1 MTWNI
6 GHRGAAAL
14 EPENTLRSFRR
25 AEAEGADILEL
36 DLRVTRDGHLVAL
49 HDPSLERTT
58 NGTGLV
64 SGMML
69 DDLRQLDAGMG
80 ERIPTLE
87 EVLETT
93 TLPIHAELKVADA
106 ASLLAEIIRARRLV
120 GFVTPISFHP
130 GMLREVKTILPG
142 SPTGLI
148 FSDILPD
155 AADRA
160 RSIGA
165 TLISLQ
171 SRRLN
176 AKVIER
182 CRRFGLETTAWTVN
196 DPEEMRRVLDLGLEG
211 IVTDRPDLLTRIT
224 KLLPPEATFRRGP
237 AGDGPRGYGGV
248 EPDDDGRSSS

>member
-25 AEAEGADILEL
+25 AEAEGADALEL
-36 DLRVTRDGHLVAL
+36 DLRVTRDDQLVVL
-49 HDPSLERTT
+49 HDPSLDRTT

-69 DDLRQLDAGMG
+69 EDLRQLDAGMG

-87 EVLETT
+87 EVLEAT
-93 TLPIHAELKVADA
+93 TLPIHAELRVAEA
-106 ASLLAEIIRARRLV
+106 AGLLAEFILTRRLV

-130 GMLREVKTILPG
+130 GILGAVKTALPG

-148 FSDILPD
+148 FSDVPPD

-160 RSIGA
+160 RYIGA
-165 TLISLQ
+165 TLASLQ
-171 SRRLN
+171 SNRLSK
-176 AKVIER
+176 KVVER
-182 CRRFGLETTAWTVN
+182 CRRFGLEITAWTVN
-196 DPEEMRRVLDLGLEG
+196 DPEEMRRVLDLGLDG
-211 IVTDRPDLLTRIT
+211 VVTDRPDLLTRLQ
-224 KLLPPEATFRRGP
+224 KPRPPEGASFI
-237 AGDGPRGYGGV
+237 
-248 EPDDDGRSSS
+248 